1 MVKHLVVVESPAKAR
16 TIARFLGEEYAVE
29 ASYGHV
35 RDLPERAEDVPA
47 KHKKQRWARL
57 GVDVA
62 HDFKPLY
69 VIPKDKQKHLKKLK
83 EALAKAESLLLAT
96 DEDREGESIGW
107 HVVEVL
113 RPKVPVRR
121 IAFHEITD
129 EAIREALAHPRA
141 IDENLVRA
149 QESRRI
155 LDRLFGYE
163 LSPVLWKKVRT
174 GLSAGRVQSVAV
186 RLCIERER
194 ERRRFRL
201 AAYWDAEAE
210 FTAADITFTAR
221 LVRVGEQAVASGQD
235 FDPERGELKDG
246 SKARWLRSREE
257 VEALLAGWPAPW
269 RVRSVEEKP
278 AARRPAPPFTTSSL
292 QQEANR
298 KLRFTAKHTMS
309 VAQRLYEGIE
319 LAHGERVGLITYMR
333 TDSMTLAERALAEA
347 ERLIRGRFG
356 DAYSDGP
363 RRYKTG
369 AKSAQEAHEAIRP
382 TELGRSP
389 ESVKR
394 HLREDEFLLYD
405 LIWKRTLASQ
415 MADARLSR
423 TAVEIEAGAP
433 GPAAGTF
440 AATGTRIEFPGFL
453 RVYVEGSDDPAA
465 DLGDRE
471 ALLPELAVGQPLAPQ
486 RASTS
491 GHETQPPPRYT
502 EASLIQRLEKEG
514 IGRPSTY
521 AAILDTIQRRGYVI
535 KQRNALVPTWTAWAV
550 TKLLENHFG
559 PYVDLRFTARMEEQ
573 LDEIAE
579 GDLDWLAHLRTFYFG
594 DGAEEPGLERRIAD
608 EQPKIDYPR
617 LELGSH
623 PEDGRPIF
631 VRVGRYGAYL
641 QHGNDEDEDRRSL
654 SIPEGLAPA
663 ELTLDKAIEL
673 LAEASDGER
682 ELGADPGTG
691 EMVTLRRGRYGPYVQ
706 LGEAGEGDAKPR
718 RASVPK
724 GVEPAAV
731 GLADALRWLSLPRT
745 LGTDPATQEEVI
757 ATVGR
762 FGPFVRRAKDTRS
775 LGGEDDVYSIELAR
789 ALELLAAPKASRRR
803 RGRVVLRELGSEG
816 GKAVQL
822 IDGPYGPYLSNGT
835 LNASLPKGT
844 DPATLQLEDAQAILA
859 ERGKEPKRRRRG

>member
-1 MVKHLVVVESPAKAR
+1 MSKHLVVVESPAKAR
-16 TIARFLGEEYAVE
+16 TIARFLGPEYTVE

-35 RDLPERAEDVPA
+35 RDLPERADEVPA
-47 KHKKQRWARL
+47 KHKKEPWARL

-62 HDFKPLY
+62 RDFKPLY
-69 VIPKDKQKHLKKLK
+69 VVPKDKQKHLKKLK
-83 EALAKAESLLLAT
+83 EALAGAETLLLAT

-113 RPKVPVRR
+113 HPKVPVRR

-194 ERRRFRL
+194 ERRRFRA

-210 FTAADITFTAR
+210 LAVGEATFPAK
-221 LVRVGEQAVASGQD
+221 LVRVGERAVATGPD
-235 FDPERGELKDG
+235 FDPERGELRAG
-246 SKARWLRSREE
+246 SKARWLRTREE
-257 VEALLAGWPAPW
+257 VEGLLAGWPAPW
-269 RVRSVEEKP
+269 RVASVDERPLTRKP
-278 AARRPAPPFTTSSL
+278 AAPFTTSSL

-319 LAHGERVGLITYMR
+319 LAGGERMGLITYMR
-333 TDSMTLAERALAEA
+333 TDSTTLAERALAEA

-356 DAYSDGP
+356 EAYSEGP
-363 RRYKTG
+363 RRYRTG

-382 TELGRSP
+382 TELGRTP
-389 ESVKR
+389 ETVKR

-423 TAVEIEAGAP
+423 TAVEI
-433 GPAAGTF
+433 AAGQGETAGRF
-440 AATGTRIEFPGFL
+440 AATGTRIDFPGFL

-465 DLGDRE
+465 DLGE
-471 ALLPELAVGQPLAPQ
+471 QEVLLPALAVDQPLDPRHLA
-486 RASTS
+486 AS
-491 GHETQPPPRYT
+491 GHETQPPARYT

-521 AAILDTIQRRGYVI
+521 AAILDTIQRRGYVV
-535 KQRNALVPTWTAWAV
+535 KQRNALVPTWTGWAV

-573 LDEIAE
+573 LDEIAKGE
-579 GDLDWLAHLRTFYFG
+579 LDWLAHLRGFYFG

-608 EQPKIDYPR
+608 EQPRIDYPR
-617 LELGSH
+617 LELGAH

-641 QHGNDEDEDRRSL
+641 QHGVDEAEERRAL

-663 ELTLDKAIEL
+663 ELTLAKAIEL
-673 LAEASDGER
+673 LAEAQDGER
-682 ELGADPGTG
+682 ELGSDPQSG
-691 EMVTLRRGRYGPYVQ
+691 EVVTLRRGRDGPYVQ
-706 LGEAGEGDAKPR
+706 LGESREGDARPR

-724 GVEPAAV
+724 GTEPTTAT
-731 GLADALRWLSLPRT
+731 LADALRWLSLPRT
-745 LGTDPATQEEVI
+745 LGVDPGSGEEVV

-762 FGPFVRRAKDTRS
+762 FGPFVRRGEETRS
-775 LGGEDDVYSIELAR
+775 LGDGDDVYSVELAR
-789 ALELLAAPKASRRR
+789 ALELLAAPKAARRR
-803 RGRVVLRELGSEG
+803 RTRVVLRELGAEPG
-816 GKAVQL
+816 AKPVQL
-822 IDGPYGPYLSNGT
+822 LEGPYGPYLSDGT
-835 LNASLPKGT
+835 VNASLPKGT
-844 DPATLQLEDAQAILA
+844 DPTALGLAEALAILA
-859 ERGKEPKRRRRG
+859 ERGKAPKRRRKG